1 MKLNW
6 FSPLL
11 PAATDVAHYTS
22 RVIPALSRLAEVTL
36 WTTNKQWSKS
46 LEQFAT
52 VRRYGVDRPPF
63 TELNRCDMTFYNIGN
78 NARFHWPIWYVSKIQ
93 PGVIVLH
100 DLRLHHF
107 FDEVYR
113 EHHQSLEM
121 YLKMMN
127 EQYGPSSLNDAEECF
142 NSRGANI
149 DYMAEQYPLTD
160 LALGRPLGVLVHTR
174 EAFDTL
180 QVQADWPVQYASLPF
195 PARDNTGGGA
205 QTGPPYRLIVF
216 GYLGKNRR
224 LSSILNALATMPEK
238 DQFRLDIF
246 GSILND
252 EDQLRAQIRTLKL
265 SGLVTIHGFVPEE
278 KLESALANSHL
289 AINLRFPTVGEAS
302 GSQLRIWSHG
312 LPSLVSDVGWYASL
326 PANTVAFVRTGDQ
339 EVSDLQNHLRAFL
352 ANPAAFSEMGCRG
365 LEELRTSHAP
375 ETYAAKIVELAE
387 RAVKV
392 RLHRAARALAK
403 RAGTSVSDWLVSSE
417 YDEPMYRIVDEA
429 LSLVKE

>member
-22 RVIPALSRLAEVTL
+22 RVIPALSKLAEVTL

-63 TELNRCDMTFYNIGN
+63 TELNRCDMTFYNLGN
-78 NARFHWPIWYVSKIQ
+78 NARFHWPIWYVSGIH

-113 EHHQSLEM
+113 EHHQSLEL

-127 EQYGPSSLNDAEECF
+127 EQYGPPSLNDAEECF

-149 DYMAEQYPLTD
+149 DYMAEQYPLTE

-174 EAFDTL
+174 EAFETL
-180 QVQADWPVQYASLPF
+180 KVNADWPVQYAPLPF
-195 PARDNTGGGA
+195 PAKEEARA
-205 QTGPPYRLIVF
+205 QAGPPYRLIVF

-224 LSSILNALATMPEK
+224 LSSILTALASLAEK
-238 DQFRLDIF
+238 EQFRLDIF

-278 KLESALANSHL
+278 KLESALANAHL
-289 AINLRFPTVGEAS
+289 AINLRYPTVGEAS

-326 PANTVAFVRTGDQ
+326 PANTVALVRTD
-339 EVSDLQNHLRAFL
+339 ENEISDLQNQLRAFL
-352 ANPAAFSEMGCRG
+352 ANPAEFAEMGRRG
-365 LEELRTSHAP
+365 LAELKTSHAP
-375 ETYAAKIVELAE
+375 ETYAAKVVDLAE
-387 RAVKV
+387 RAVTV

-403 RAGTSVSDWLVSSE
+403 RAGTSVSEWLGSSE
-417 YDEPMYRIVDEA
+417 YDEPVVRVVEEA